1 LEVPQQPVS
10 LANHLGTPPP
20 AAPRTPIDLVPR
32 LVEPAFGEH
41 LTRTPRTLH
50 PALYLCIS
58 PKPITPLEPNNTIHV
73 ALAFHQR
80 PDHPTTEQQATID
93 TLVTGPLG
101 DVVGRARRFVLEW
114 YALWRTE
121 EGQRRLLAEAQERY
135 ERWRT
140 DPAYQALPAL
150 QKVQDLMTPTR
161 FARLS
166 QFLRHPHF
174 EATNNG
180 AERMGRAFRHGQ
192 APHFRLRTEG
202 AIEGALRVVMAQT
215 KDRAA
220 TPPTPLPRL
229 CMCGRRSRSD
239 GQAVQ
244 AA

>member
-1 LEVPQQPVS
+1 MSAPEVPDDDLVV
-10 LANHLGTPPP
+10 APPP
-20 AAPRTPIDLVPR
+20 DPWTSWAQVWEVR
-32 LVEPAFGEH
+32 E
-41 LTRTPRTLH
+41 
-50 PALYLCIS
+50 ALRARRWLF
-58 PKPITPLEPNNTIHV
+58 LR
-73 ALAFHQR
+73 R
-80 PDHPTTEQQATID
+80 PDHLTTEQQETIHA
-93 TLVTGPLG
+93 LMTGPVG
-101 DVVGRARRFVLEW
+101 DQVGVARRFLVEW

-121 EGQRRLLAEAQERY
+121 AGQRRSLAEAQECY

-150 QKVQDLMTPTR
+150 QKVQALITPTR

-192 APHFRLRTEG
+192 APHFRLRTEA
-202 AIEGALRVVMAQT
+202 AIEGGLRVVMAQT
-215 KDRAA
+215 KGQAT
-220 TPPTPLPRL
+220 TPPTPLPRV
-229 CMCGRRSRSD
+229 CMRGRRAGSG